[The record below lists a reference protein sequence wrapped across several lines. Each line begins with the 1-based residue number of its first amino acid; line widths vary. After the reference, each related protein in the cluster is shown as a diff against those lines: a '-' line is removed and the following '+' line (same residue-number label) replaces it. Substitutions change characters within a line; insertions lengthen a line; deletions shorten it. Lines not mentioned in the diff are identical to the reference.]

1 MGRNSKKYIFGR
13 GWAYDEHWI
22 LGPIQETLKLLNHQG
37 GVHNV
42 YLILWLNTGVVGL
55 LIYLSSLIHLFFR
68 AAKNS
73 GLALPILFACLFVA
87 NFEPWLAASL
97 NPFTIQFIIC
107 ISVIL
112 HIPEINYEERVE
124 IIKV

>member
-1 MGRNSKKYIFGR
+1 MFIVGRP
-13 GWAYDEHWI
+13 
-22 LGPIQETLKLLNHQG
+22 LTQ
-37 GVHNV
+37 
-42 YLILWLNTGVVGL
+42 
-55 LIYLSSLIHLFFR
+55 LFFN

-107 ISVIL
+107 IAVIL
-112 HIPEINYEERVE
+112 HIPEINYEDQNHVE
-124 IIKV
+124 IVKV